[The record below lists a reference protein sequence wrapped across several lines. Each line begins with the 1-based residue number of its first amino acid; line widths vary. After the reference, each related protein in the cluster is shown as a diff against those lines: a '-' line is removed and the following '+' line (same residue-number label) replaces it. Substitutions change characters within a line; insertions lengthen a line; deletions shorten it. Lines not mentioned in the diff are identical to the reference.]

1 MALHFDKYAKEGNE
15 FVNNLSTELGH
26 PEEIGRTGIILRA
39 VLHTLR
45 DRLTVSESLDLL
57 AQLPMFL
64 KAVYVENWK
73 YMEKPTQIATLDEF
87 TEEVKKHQDQY
98 GEDEFNWNKSTK
110 DIVAIVLNELSTYV
124 TEGESEHILAQLP
137 KEIEAFFSKNLKE

>member
-15 FVNNLSTELGH
+15 FVNHLSAKLGH
-26 PEEIGRTGIILRA
+26 PNEVGRTGIILRA

-73 YMEKPTQIATLDEF
+73 YLEKPTSIATLDEF

-98 GEDEFNWNKSTK
+98 GEYEFSWEKPTK
-110 DIVAIVLNELSTYV
+110 EIVAIVLNELGKYI
-124 TEGESEHILAQLP
+124 TEGETRHILAQLP
-137 KEIEAFFSKNLKE
+137 KDLEAFFSENLSK